1 MILVLLEDI
10 QLMVKKVQNFSLSKV
25 IWFVMLYHIVELF
38 CPLVQN
44 SIICSNKVLP
54 IAYIAK
60 QKRRL
65 TAMVISGCMLTA
77 VEKNH

>member
-1 MILVLLEDI
+1 
-10 QLMVKKVQNFSLSKV
+10 
-25 IWFVMLYHIVELF
+25 MLYHIVKLF